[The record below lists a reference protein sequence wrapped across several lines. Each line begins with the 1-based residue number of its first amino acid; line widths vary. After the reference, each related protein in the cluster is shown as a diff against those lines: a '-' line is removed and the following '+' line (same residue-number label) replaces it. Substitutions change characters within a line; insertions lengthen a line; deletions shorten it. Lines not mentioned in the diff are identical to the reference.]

1 LYITLRGRW
10 YGITV
15 PNVNA
20 RTERESDGRNDSLY
34 DELERVFDQLLI
46 CHINILLENFN
57 ANWGVRNGSVH
68 EISSENGVRGVKFV
82 TLKNLIVKTTVFLH
96 RNIHKYDWTPPDGKN
111 NQIDHVLVDKWSQV

>member
-1 LYITLRGRW
+1 
-10 YGITV
+10 
-15 PNVNA
+15 VNA